1 MSGYV
6 ASARI
11 VRAAPRLARTGGEI
25 DLREAPPARM
35 ADAPAIVETGAAPAP
50 PSGPS
55 LAERR
60 DAFRDRWSQLTF
72 FLLDGESW
80 RS

>member
-11 VRAAPRLARTGGEI
+11 VRAAPRLARAGGAI
-25 DLREAPPARM
+25 DPRAAPPARV
-35 ADAPAIVETGAAPAP
+35 ADPPAIVETGAAPAP
-50 PSGPS
+50 GPS

-60 DAFRDRWSQLTF
+60 DAFRERWSQLTF
-72 FLLDGESW
+72 FLFDGESW
-80 RS
+80 RT